1 MSMRVRGSGSIAAV
15 VGGVVGVVCLAMAG
29 TMVLGALHGR
39 AHADSELKRTPGAPA
54 IETVADEPAPGDGPE
69 ITPEAAARARAAA
82 DARALT
88 AAVKPDASAA
98 RVNWE
103 GGPGEVTGGWSPRFA
118 AVERFAAKYEPQF
131 DFQVRPRGSG
141 TEARVQVAFGQ
152 PTVQGRLAAGA
163 EKLGLKQI
171 PATQRT
177 KGRFFLFAAAR
188 SDAVGFNL
196 FRSPEGEIRRA
207 GWSAEKVAVTGDAQ
221 VGAGWRK
228 GPLQAS
234 LGFVEREISS
244 WGHTAHERFF
254 GFTFSLSPAVKGS
267 KSQEQMRRE
276 REERFHGRQDA
287 PR

>member
-1 MSMRVRGSGSIAAV
+1 MTLMRVRGSKSSTAV
-15 VGGVVGVVCLAMAG
+15 VGGVVGVMCLAVAG

-39 AHADSELKRTPGAPA
+39 AHADAQFKPTAGAPA
-54 IETVADEPAPGDGPE
+54 AETVADEPAPGTGPD
-69 ITPEAAARARAAA
+69 AAQERAVA
-82 DARALT
+82 DARALS

-103 GGPGEVTGGWSPRFA
+103 GGPGQVTGWAAPRFA

-131 DFQVRPRGSG
+131 DFTVRPRGSG

-163 EKLGLKQI
+163 EKLGLQQI
-171 PATQRT
+171 PAKQRA
-177 KGRFFLFAAAR
+177 KGRFFVFAAAR

-254 GFTFSLSPAVKGS
+254 GFTFSISPGSKGS
-267 KSQEQMRRE
+267 KSQEQLRRE

-287 PR
+287 R

>member
-1 MSMRVRGSGSIAAV
+1 MRVRGSGSIAAL
-15 VGGVVGVVCLAMAG
+15 VGGVIGVVCLALSG

-39 AHADSELKRTPGAPA
+39 AHADSQFKPVAGSAPA
-54 IETVADEPAPGDGPE
+54 ETVADAPAPGEGPDA
-69 ITPEAAARARAAA
+69 EADRRERAAA
-82 DARALT
+82 DARALGS
-88 AAVKPDASAA
+88 AVKPDASAA
-98 RVNWE
+98 EVAWD
-103 GGPGEVTGGWSPRFA
+103 GGPGKLTGGWAAPHFA

-131 DFQVRPRGSG
+131 DFQVRPKGSG

-163 EKLGLKQI
+163 EKLGLKQT
-171 PATQRT
+171 PAAQRA

-254 GFTFSLSPAVKGS
+254 GFTFSISPGSKGY
-267 KSQEQMRRE
+267 KSQEQLRRE

-287 PR
+287 GR